1 MGSVVG
7 IEDQLEVERAI
18 ARILGKGY
26 GAHYTI
32 LSLQRVVFNGYFFKE
47 MLKSRDGNVI
57 SERRFYYYF
66 TTVVSKHGKSL
77 FS

>member
-1 MGSVVG
+1 MSYYPIGEVCSNQGLGSVVG

-32 LSLQRVVFNGYFFKE
+32 LSLQRVVFNGYF
-47 MLKSRDGNVI
+47 LK
-57 SERRFYYYF
+57 
-66 TTVVSKHGKSL
+66 KC
-77 FS
+77 